1 MSKIPKKNPISA
13 FDVAA
18 YILANKPKNCI
29 LSAWK
34 LHKLLYYCQ
43 AVSISREGCILF
55 HESILAWPKGPV
67 IKELCKQ
74 HYGNVYIGDSS
85 LGNINHLSLKQC
97 DIIHTVLEVY
107 GNKTEDELNSLI
119 FLEAPWRQARQGLDA
134 LTKGPA
140 LPIHSLIEYYQS
152 P

>member
-1 MSKIPKKNPISA
+1 MSKVAKKKIISA
-13 FDVAA
+13 FDVVA
-18 YILANKPKNCI
+18 YILANKPKNCL

-43 AVSISREGCILF
+43 TVYIIKEGCILF
-55 HESILAWPKGPV
+55 HESILAWPKGPA

-97 DIIHTVLEVY
+97 DIIHTVLETY
-107 GNKTEDELNSLI
+107 GLKTEDELNSLI
-119 FLEAPWRQARQGLDA
+119 FLETPWKQARNGLDDQ
-134 LTKGPA
+134 TKGPA
-140 LPIHSLIEYYQS
+140 LSFDSLIN
-152 P
+152 